1 MTTRTI
7 GLVFIEGFADWEF
20 GFLSG
25 SPEWIGARPVALTP
39 GGAPVVSIG
48 GLRLAGQRGLTPEE
62 SPDLDAV
69 AVIGSDGWAAKSH
82 PDVAPL
88 LVSVAERGGVVGR
101 ICAGTLALAR
111 AGMFRDRAHTS
122 NGRDWILEHVPDY
135 AGAERYCDVAH
146 AVADGRLVSAP
157 GSAPGTFAIAFLE
170 ALYPEQKERIA
181 EMRTIFAGEYR
192 AGSALE
198 AAGGDPTVSGSPSDV

>member
-7 GLVFIEGFADWEF
+7 GFVFIEGFADWEF

-25 SPEWIGARPVALTP
+25 ASEWVAVRPIALTP
-39 GGAPVVSIG
+39 KGAPVVSIG
-48 GLRLAGQRGLTPEE
+48 GFQLAGQRGLTPEE
-62 SPDLDAV
+62 SSDLDAV

-88 LVSVAERGGVVGR
+88 LISVAERGGVIGG

-111 AGMFRDRAHTS
+111 AGLFRDRAHTS
-122 NGRDWILEHVPDY
+122 NGRGWILGHVPGY
-135 AGAERYCDVAH
+135 AGAERYCDVPH

-157 GSAPGTFAIAFLE
+157 GRAPGTFAIAFLD
-170 ALYPEQKERIA
+170 ALYPEQKEQIA
-181 EMRTIFAGEYR
+181 QLRTIFAGEYR
-192 AGSALE
+192 APSAPE
-198 AAGGDPTVSGSPSDV
+198 STTG